1 MNRLPNI
8 CLHVMADGAQCGSPA
23 VRHHRFCYHH
33 KRQREQ
39 RLELDADRA
48 RSDRNAPYNLPIL
61 EDANAIQLSLT
72 QIMRLLAAGQID
84 HKTASLMLYSLQI
97 ATSNLPQTTFKPSR
111 DAVRPNP
118 HVETADPRRLVEQ
131 SSTALSQ
138 DRQ

>member
-1 MNRLPNI
+1 MTRLPNK
-8 CLHVMADGAQCGSPA
+8 CLHVMANGAPCGSPA

-33 KRQREQ
+33 KRQRDQ

-72 QIMRLLAAGQID
+72 QIMRLLAASQID

-97 ATSNLPQTTFKPSR
+97 ATSNLPQTTFEPPTNS
-111 DAVRPNP
+111 VRLNWAPDSP
-118 HVETADPRRLVEQ
+118 AAQTEEA
-131 SSTALSQ
+131 
-138 DRQ
+138 

>member
-1 MNRLPNI
+1 MPRLPNK

-48 RSDRNAPYNLPIL
+48 HRERNARYNLPLL
-61 EDANAIQLSLT
+61 EDANAVQLSLT
-72 QIMRLLAAGQID
+72 QIMRQLAGGQID

-97 ATSNLPQTTFKPSR
+97 ATSNLPQTTFEPSNNS
-111 DAVRPNP
+111 VRHNWTP
-118 HVETADPRRLVEQ
+118 HSPGVQTEEA
-131 SSTALSQ
+131 
-138 DRQ
+138 